1 MVNKKIFG
9 IAMLGAALLSACSNE
24 QPITDPEPVDGE
36 TVELHIESVGMFVP
50 SRAGA
55 YNDTKFAPGM
65 SFGFVV
71 TGANATPLNENCTNV
86 KATLGEN
93 GKWTLDREVK
103 IKKGQDVWVRAYY
116 PYAEKYDWITVFP
129 DVKED
134 VMVSDLCVPSA
145 TGGLKM
151 LFSHIYA
158 DINFEIVRDESYT
171 DDAVVSF
178 VSLING
184 QKVNA
189 NDNVTGEPANG
200 LVLLSYLTL
209 PEGDNPYSP
218 IWGDPVEAIECS
230 FNNTALPVDEKLT
243 RSCMVSPVNAAYS
256 TEKDQVLMSLYVDDR
271 SYDLKAWCPT
281 WKAGYRY
288 TYIIRLAKNP
298 VTGDVTITVEDGDI
312 TISPW
317 VPGGSEEIT
326 MQ

>member
-9 IAMLGAALLSACSNE
+9 IAMLGVALLSACSND
-24 QPITDPEPVDGE
+24 QPVTDSEPVDGE
-36 TVELHIESVGMFVP
+36 MVELHIESVGMFVP

-65 SFGFVV
+65 SFGFMVA
-71 TGANATPLNENCTNV
+71 GANAMPLNDNCTNV
-86 KATLGEN
+86 KATLN
-93 GKWTLDREVK
+93 QSGKWILDREVK

-116 PYAEKYDWITVFP
+116 PYTEDYSV
-129 DVKED
+129 VKFYPNREED

-171 DDAVVSF
+171 DDAVVSS
-178 VSLING
+178 VSLVNG

-189 NDNVTGEPANG
+189 NDNVTSEPAKG
-200 LVLLSYLTL
+200 LVFLSYLTWHMEC
-209 PEGDNPYSP
+209 PCFPM
-218 IWGDPVEAIECS
+218 WGDPVEAIECS

-243 RSCMVSPVNAAYS
+243 RSCMVSPVNTRQD
-256 TEKDQVLMSLYVDDR
+256 TEKDQVIMQLSVDDK

-281 WKAGYRY
+281 WNAGYRY

>member
-9 IAMLGAALLSACSNE
+9 IAMLGAALLSACSSE
-24 QPITDPEPVDGE
+24 QPVTDPEPVDGE

-71 TGANATPLNENCTNV
+71 TGANATPLNQNCTNV

-151 LFSHIYA
+151 IFSHIYA

-171 DDAVVSF
+171 DDAVVSS
-178 VSLING
+178 VYLNSG
-184 QKVNA
+184 QRISA
-189 NDNVTGEPANG
+189 DGTTLEEPATALAFLNG
-200 LVLLSYLTL
+200 LVLPESDL
-209 PEGDNPYSP
+209 PYAPQWEWIAEIVDCN
-218 IWGDPVEAIECS
+218 
-230 FNNTALPVDEKLT
+230 FNNVSLPVGEKLT
-243 RSCMVSPVNAAYS
+243 GSCFVAPINTVSGS
-256 TEKDQVLMSLYVDDR
+256 DKEQVIMRMKVDDTH
-271 SYDLKAWCPT
+271 YDLKAWCPT
-281 WKAGYRY
+281 WNAGYRY